1 MWGSDGKATQPDA
14 SQGAAARRPASA
26 QTGSPHTHPAEMMKT
41 GTDTDMDTD
50 EDTSAPWADALEAPP
65 SGEPAA
71 LDPAGTAAP
80 DVTNQTWLRLQAR
93 RLIREFLRAVP
104 RADAE
109 VALTFIHPD
118 GTPRLVTRGQLSA
131 AIDGMRPRLRQILRL
146 SVEERWPRQKVCD
159 YLSHI
164 SIKTFERD
172 QVEGLDQLI
181 DL

>member
-14 SQGAAARRPASA
+14 SQGAATRRPAPA
-26 QTGSPHTHPAEMMKT
+26 QTGGPHTDPVKT
-41 GTDTDMDTD
+41 ATDTD
-50 EDTSAPWADALEAPP
+50 EDTPTPWADALETPP
-65 SGEPAA
+65 GGEPAA
-71 LDPAGTAAP
+71 LDPPGATAP
-80 DVTNQTWLRLQAR
+80 DVSNQTWLRLQAR

-118 GTPRLVTRGQLSA
+118 GMPRLVTRGQLSA

>member
-14 SQGAAARRPASA
+14 SQGAAARRPAPA
-26 QTGSPHTHPAEMMKT
+26 QTGGPHTHPAETVKT
-41 GTDTDMDTD
+41 GADTDTD
-50 EDTSAPWADALEAPP
+50 EDMRPPWADALEAPP
-65 SGEPAA
+65 GGEPAA
-71 LDPAGTAAP
+71 LDAAGAAAP
-80 DVTNQTWLRLQAR
+80 DVSNQTWLRLQAR

-118 GTPRLVTRGQLSA
+118 GTPRLVTRGQFSA